1 MGREIFDKLYKT
13 LTEKYA
19 KDNELLKYKIQD
31 FLSNQSEIR
40 MYVEDSPNF
49 GHQSSTLHV
58 MRRLIDMG
66 FVKGTISIVCA
77 NINVVNTL
85 SYLLPK
91 IQNNKEQQS
100 FH

>member
-1 MGREIFDKLYKT
+1 MGREILDKLYKT

-49 GHQSSTLHV
+49 GYQLFIFLV
-58 MRRLIDMG
+58 MR
-66 FVKGTISIVCA
+66 
-77 NINVVNTL
+77 
-85 SYLLPK
+85 
-91 IQNNKEQQS
+91 
-100 FH
+100 

>member
-49 GHQSSTLHV
+49 GHQSQLY
-58 MRRLIDMG
+58 M
-66 FVKGTISIVCA
+66 
-77 NINVVNTL
+77 
-85 SYLLPK
+85 
-91 IQNNKEQQS
+91 
-100 FH
+100 